1 MPRIPL
7 IDPDHANEEVK
18 HAVSEH
24 LAQGYRIT
32 NEKRTL
38 LHNVTA
44 FHALEVESYA
54 VDRELQRLVGKRAA
68 DFFEYAISLQNDC
81 VVCSAYFGKLLRQ
94 NGITDFVSKDE
105 SGEFRMDATW
115 LEGLYAEAGE
125 QVTYIKDFLMQYEWW
140 RLVPCFDKSYFYERG
155 SCQYSVCHIGNELYL
170 GYFYGS
176 KGNDKLGKLTAM
188 KNGEYELRWLNCRTG
203 EYSDA
208 FTVNVTDGTYT
219 LPAKPDAGDWAV
231 SVRFIP

>member
-94 NGITDFVSKDE
+94 NGITDFEHFEFTPDE
-105 SGEFRMDATW
+105 KLLIEYGRAMAKNPKGVPDELFARLKKQFDDETIVVLTTMGVFMIANNYFNDI
-115 LEGLYAEAGE
+115 L
-125 QVTYIKDFLMQYEWW
+125 QVE
-140 RLVPCFDKSYFYERG
+140 PE
-155 SCQYSVCHIGNELYL
+155 HN
-170 GYFYGS
+170 
-176 KGNDKLGKLTAM
+176 
-188 KNGEYELRWLNCRTG
+188 
-203 EYSDA
+203 
-208 FTVNVTDGTYT
+208 
-219 LPAKPDAGDWAV
+219 
-231 SVRFIP
+231 